1 MKKLPIGKQEFKS
14 LIEDNCIYVDKTEYL
29 LKLIDSTAPI
39 FLSRPRRFGKSLM
52 VNTFKELFKGNK
64 ELFKNTYAY
73 NHWDFKQVHPVIR
86 LDLSQVAGDT
96 AHTVEKQLYEL
107 IREQAENFNF
117 TLIEKSTPNIAFRQ
131 LIKQLGKEKR
141 VVILIDEYDAPVLDN
156 LTNPNLIAIKTVLRG
171 FYKIIKASEEYIR
184 FVFITGISKFTHVGV
199 FSALNN
205 LEDITLASDYASIVG
220 YTAKEIDSFFAK
232 EIEEVK
238 EHLGLTDKHFR
249 EKLAAYY
256 NGYSWDGEHFVYNPL
271 SILKFFRSKGKFIP
285 YWMETGSPEYIIRY
299 SENKQFDLTD
309 FEQLKVSDSFLSK
322 RDIDNASP
330 ESFLT
335 QAGYLTIKKSE
346 EGSYTLDFPN
356 QEVRHSFCELI
367 LNAQYAVAD
376 ADILGVQSEL
386 RKALYAQSVDAII
399 DQFKVIYSSIP
410 YVHFDTNKTEHFYSA
425 VLLMYL
431 QAAGFQASPERL
443 GNKGRL
449 DLSLH
454 DKENVYIFELKVDSA
469 AKAIEQI
476 ITKNYAGAYANKT
489 VFLIGMQIDFSER
502 NIVQYAT
509 RRYSGS
515 GSSEKK

>member
-1 MKKLPIGKQEFKS
+1 MKKLPIGKQEFKG
-14 LIEDNCIYVDKTEYL
+14 LIEDNCIYVDKTKYL

-39 FLSRPRRFGKSLM
+39 FLSRPRRFGKSLT
-52 VNTFKELFKGNK
+52 VTTFKELFRGNK
-64 ELFKNTYAY
+64 EVFKNTYAY
-73 NHWDFKQVHPVIR
+73 DNWDFEQSHPVIH
-86 LDLSQVAGDT
+86 LDLSQVLCNDSESI
-96 AHTVEKQLYEL
+96 EKQLYEL
-107 IREQAENFNF
+107 IREQAENFDF
-117 TLIEKSTPNIAFRQ
+117 TLIEKSAPNIAFRQ

-141 VVILIDEYDAPVLDN
+141 VVILIDEYDAPILDN
-156 LTNPNLIAIKTVLRG
+156 LANPNLIAIKTVLRG
-171 FYKIIKASEEYIR
+171 FYKIIKASEQYIR

-205 LEDITLASDYASIVG
+205 LEDITLANDYASIVG
-220 YTAKEIDSFFAK
+220 YTEKEIDSFFAK

-238 EHLGLTDKHFR
+238 KHLCLTDKHFWK
-249 EKLAAYY
+249 KLAAYY

-285 YWMETGSPEYIIRY
+285 YWMETSSPEYIIRY
-299 SENKQFDLTD
+299 SEDKQFDITD

-356 QEVRHSFCELI
+356 QEVRRSFCELI

-376 ADILGVQSEL
+376 ADILGVKSEL
-386 RKALYAQSVDAII
+386 RKALDACSIEGII
-399 DQFKVIYSSIP
+399 RQFKIIYSSIP
-410 YVHFDTNKTEHFYSA
+410 YVHFDANKTEHFYSA

-431 QAAGFQASPERL
+431 QAAGFHASPERL

-454 DKENVYIFELKVDSA
+454 DKETVYIFELKTDSA
-469 AKAIEQI
+469 EKAMKQI
-476 ITKNYAGAYANKT
+476 IAKNYAGAYANKT
-489 VFLIGMQIDFSER
+489 VFLIGMQVDFSER
-502 NIVQYAT
+502 NIIQYVT
-509 RRYSGS
+509 HR
-515 GSSEKK
+515 